1 MKAFSGYEA
10 KKQTAREPLPAEGY
24 VVKVLDVQEI
34 VYTWGNV
41 LEISFDVIEG
51 EHKGFFTADYKNNPG
66 EEKKWRGKYR
76 LSEPKDDG
84 SEKDGWTKRT
94 FGGVMFAFEDSN
106 PGFHWDWDETK
117 LKGKVVGALFR
128 NKQWEM
134 DDRTGWTTECC
145 ALISADDVRQ
155 NRFKMPK
162 DKPLPEK
169 PMQQPGTGFTGA
181 GFEDITDDDDLP
193 FNL

>member
-10 KKQTAREPLPAEGY
+10 KKQTAREPLPAGGY

-34 VYTWGNV
+34 AYTWGNV
-41 LEISFDVIEG
+41 LEISFDVAEG
-51 EHKGFFTADYKNNPG
+51 ERKGFFTDDYKANPY

-84 SEKDGWTKRT
+84 SEKDGWTKRI

-117 LKGKVVGALFR
+117 LKGLTVGALFR
-128 NKQWEM
+128 RREWEK
-134 DDRTGWTTECC
+134 DGHTGWTTECC
-145 ALISADDVRQ
+145 SLISADDVRQ
-155 NRFKMPK
+155 NRFKTPK

-169 PMQQPGTGFTGA
+169 PIQPKTGFTGA

-193 FNL
+193 FRL

>member
-10 KKQTAREPLPAEGY
+10 KKQTAREPLPAGGY

-51 EHKGFFTADYKNNPG
+51 KHKGFFTADYKNNPG

-128 NKQWEM
+128 NKEWEM
-134 DDRTGWTTECC
+134 GERTGWTTECC
-145 ALISADDVRQ
+145 ALISVDDVRQ

-169 PMQQPGTGFTGA
+169 PLQTRSGFTGA
-181 GFEDITDDDDLP
+181 GFEEITDDDDLP